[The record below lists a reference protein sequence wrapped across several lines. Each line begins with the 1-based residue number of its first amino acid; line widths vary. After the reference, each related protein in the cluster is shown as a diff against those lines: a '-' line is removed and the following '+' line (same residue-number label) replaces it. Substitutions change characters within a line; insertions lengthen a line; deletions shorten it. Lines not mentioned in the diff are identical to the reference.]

1 MSAPSE
7 GFALGPVLERLRRLD
22 PTRWGLPLSP
32 ENALGTWANALDALR
47 PEPLAEPVAGA
58 APRRVLIVA
67 SANVYV
73 APLPWMLQLR
83 ARGVEVRVKAARV
96 GEAAVRAMAEAV
108 GGVEV
113 RRWTGGDRAAEA
125 EATADVDGVV
135 VFGSQATLDAIRA
148 RLRPEQAFVGLGPK
162 FGVAV
167 VDGLDPAL
175 GEAIAADHT
184 WFDGQGCMSPA
195 AVFVPEARADEALE
209 RAAAAMAAAA
219 AAVPP
224 APPTPGQAA
233 EARARRTLGRALGA
247 VREGPGWAVLRLPL
261 ARFLPVSYPRVLQL
275 HPYRTLAEVEAAV
288 APWRRAL
295 GTVATTVPLDAAP
308 SLAGAPR
315 RCAPGWMQRPPLSRW
330 HDGIDVLGV
339 LWGARP
345 A

>member
-1 MSAPSE
+1 MSPPA
-7 GFALGPVLERLRRLD
+7 GFVLGPILERLRRLD
-22 PTRWGLPLSP
+22 PTTWALPLSP
-32 ENALGTWANALDALR
+32 ENARGTWAHALDALE
-47 PEPLAEPVAGA
+47 PGPLAEPVSGR

-113 RRWTGGDRAAEA
+113 RRWVGGDEAAEA

-135 VFGSQATLDAIRA
+135 VFGSQATLDAVRG
-148 RLRPEQAFVGLGPK
+148 RLRPGQAFVGLGPK

-167 VDGLDPAL
+167 VEEVGDAVA
-175 GEAIAADHT
+175 EDHS

-195 AVFVPEARADEALE
+195 AVFVPEARAEAAFAA
-209 RAAAAMAAAA
+209 AAAAMAAAA
-219 AAVPP
+219 TRIPP
-224 APPTPGQAA
+224 APPSPALAA
-233 EARARRTLGRALGA
+233 EARARRTLARALGA
-247 VREGPGWAVLRLPL
+247 LREGPGWAVARLPL
-261 ARFLPVSYPRVLQL
+261 SQLRPVSYPRLLQL
-275 HPYRTLAEVEAAV
+275 HPYRSLAEVEAAV
-288 APWRRAL
+288 APWRAQL
-295 GTVATTVPLDAAP
+295 GTVATTLPLDAAP
-308 SLAGAPR
+308 TLAGAPR
-315 RCAPGWMQRPPLSRW
+315 RCPPGWMQRPPLSRR

-339 LWGARP
+339 LWGSDP